1 MGADPVALV
10 SVHDV
15 MPGTL
20 ERVEGLLDHLEAAGV
35 GPCTLLVVPGR
46 PWTDAGLRCLHAWVR
61 RGHVLAAHGWR
72 HHVDAI
78 RGWRHRAHSLL
89 LSRRVAEHLAL
100 DSAGILALMT
110 RASEWFA
117 HRDLPRPDLYV
128 PPAWAL
134 GPLAAADRRRAPYR
148 TIEVLSGLLDTA
160 TGALEPAPV
169 VGFEADTLTRQ
180 IFVRLWNRLQEAR
193 ARRTGWP
200 LRIGLHPGDFEL
212 RLARDAREILRRRW
226 RFALEAGCSPSEA
239 LQAPGPSSAPR
250 AGSTTLQ

>member
-10 SVHDV
+10 SIHDV

-20 ERVEGLLDHLEAAGV
+20 DRVEGVLDRLEEAGV
-35 GPCTLLVVPGR
+35 GACTLLVVPGR
-46 PWTDAGLRCLHAWVR
+46 PWTDAGVRRLHGWAR

-110 RASEWFA
+110 RASDWFA
-117 HRDLPRPDLYV
+117 HQDLPRPELYV

-134 GPLAAADRRRAPYR
+134 GPLAAADRRQAPYR
-148 TIEVLSGLLDTA
+148 TIEVLGGLLDTA
-160 TGALEPAPV
+160 TGALERAPV

-180 IFVRLWNRLQEAR
+180 VFVRLWNRLQEAR
-193 ARRTGWP
+193 ARHTGRP
-200 LRIGLHPGDFEL
+200 LRIGLHPCDFEL
-212 RLARDAREILRRRW
+212 RLARDARAILRRRW
-226 RFALEAGCSPSEA
+226 RFALQAGRPPA
-239 LQAPGPSSAPR
+239 APPQAPGPSSAPR